1 MRPHCLAIA
10 DRDVADGHIAL
21 HVQQADVLTGQQ
33 PAEGDLGAH
42 LGHATR
48 VDKHVQR
55 KRGQQGGVFDGDRAA
70 PFDNVGERRQVGSLL
85 GTGAGLVQRLGG
97 TAGLHVGD
105 GGDLHAGDAADLGD
119 EPEAHLPCADQPDAD
134 RPA

>member
-1 MRPHCLAIA
+1 MSSGSA
-10 DRDVADGHIAL
+10 VS
-21 HVQQADVLTGQQ
+21 
-33 PAEGDLGAH
+33 
-42 LGHATR
+42 
-48 VDKHVQR
+48 
-55 KRGQQGGVFDGDRAA
+55 RAA
-70 PFDNVGERRQVGSLL
+70 SSTATEPPAFDNVGERRQVGSLL

-134 RPA
+134 RPAQLVLACDQSFGVAHGNS